1 MRFLLQGFLA
11 ALLLSAAPFTS
22 AVDFTRV
29 QSARISHMVAKVLEN
44 VHYRHAALDDT
55 ISEKF
60 LRNYLDALDYN
71 HLVFTKAD
79 IDEFEAK
86 YGKRLDDLLDPKD
99 PKGVADARPAYEIFD
114 RYLLRLGERDAF
126 TAKILKEKFDFSTD
140 ETILSNR
147 HKAEWPKD
155 QAEAEAL
162 WRGRIKYELLAARL
176 GKETEE
182 EAAKRIAKRYD
193 RLEKTMKEFDNE
205 EILQTYLDALAHVYD
220 PHSDYMG
227 PTEAQEF
234 DIKHISLT
242 LSGIGATL
250 QWDDG
255 YTKIVSMVPGGP
267 AAKSKLLHPN
277 DRIVSVAQGKG
288 EPVDVVEMR
297 LNKVVQLIRGTRGT
311 PVTLTVIPADST
323 DGTAR
328 KTFTIIRDEIK
339 LKDQMAKARVY
350 EHKTE
355 DGKIQRLGFIDLPQF
370 YDNCAEHVDTLIGRL
385 KKEKVEG
392 IVLDLRHNG
401 GGILEESVNLVG
413 LFINKGPVV
422 QVRNSEKKTTVYND
436 TNPSVSWDGPLIV
449 LVGRLSASAS
459 EITAAAL
466 QDYGRALI
474 VGDQSTHGKG
484 TVQQVINLARVMGT
498 DPMPN
503 PGEIKVTV
511 SKFYRVAGTTTQKQG
526 VTPDLILP
534 SIYDYLDIGETSL
547 DNALEADSIAPA
559 KYEPLGEVKQ
569 YVSELEKASK
579 ARVSK
584 SKDFAYV
591 LEDIAEVKKRKDE
604 KTISLNEKIRIKE
617 RDEQKARTEAR
628 KKERASRTVAADKA
642 WVVDLETAEKNKPLA
657 IYTTKKTEE
666 EKALIAP
673 KSNPDAADE
682 DDLGEDDTEVVYD
695 AQLTESIDILS
706 DYSRLMAG
714 KTLKASDSVAL
725 KKDEPKTATP

>member
-1 MRFLLQGFLA
+1 M
-11 ALLLSAAPFTS
+11 LLSSAPLTS

-29 QSARISHMVAKVLEN
+29 QSARISHMVAKVLEQI
-44 VHYRHAALDDT
+44 HYRHAPLDDT

-60 LRNYLDALDYN
+60 LRNYLDSLDYN

-86 YGKRLDDLLDPKD
+86 YGKLLDDKLDPKNPRD
-99 PKGVADARPAYEIFD
+99 PADARPAYEIFD

-126 TAKILKEKFDFSTD
+126 TAKIVKDKFDFNTD
-140 ETILSNR
+140 ETILANR

-155 QAEAEAL
+155 EAEAEQL
-162 WRGRIKYELLAARL
+162 WRSRIKYELLTARL

-193 RLEKTMKEFDNE
+193 RLERTMREFDNE

-277 DRIVSVAQGKG
+277 DRIVAVAQGKG

-311 PVTLTVIPADST
+311 PVTLTVIPSDST

-339 LKDQMAKARVY
+339 LKDSMAKARIY

-355 DGKIQRLGFIDLPQF
+355 DGKIQKLGFIDLPQF

-392 IVLDLRHNG
+392 IVLDLRRNG

-422 QVRNSEKKTTVYND
+422 QVRNSDKKLTVYND
-436 TNPSVSWDGPLIV
+436 TNPSISWDGPLIV
-449 LVGRLSASAS
+449 LTSRLSASAS

-466 QDYGRALI
+466 QDL
-474 VGDQSTHGKG
+474 Q
-484 TVQQVINLARVMGT
+484 L
-498 DPMPN
+498 
-503 PGEIKVTV
+503 
-511 SKFYRVAGTTTQKQG
+511 
-526 VTPDLILP
+526 
-534 SIYDYLDIGETSL
+534 
-547 DNALEADSIAPA
+547 
-559 KYEPLGEVKQ
+559 
-569 YVSELEKASK
+569 
-579 ARVSK
+579 
-584 SKDFAYV
+584 AYV
-591 LEDIAEVKKRKDE
+591 LTQYEKD
-604 KTISLNEKIRIKE
+604 RF
-617 RDEQKARTEAR
+617 
-628 KKERASRTVAADKA
+628 
-642 WVVDLETAEKNKPLA
+642 
-657 IYTTKKTEE
+657 
-666 EKALIAP
+666 
-673 KSNPDAADE
+673 
-682 DDLGEDDTEVVYD
+682 
-695 AQLTESIDILS
+695 AQ
-706 DYSRLMAG
+706 RRHRR
-714 KTLKASDSVAL
+714 
-725 KKDEPKTATP
+725 